1 MRALTTTG
9 LWRDISRFFSKRS
22 MTCLF
27 AAAFLLSLNIVSAE
41 TFRVR
46 QTHVADMRKEVS
58 VHTAQLGFNDAL
70 AITLPDETQFLKG
83 IELEFKLP
91 SDMLVY
97 KHCIGF
103 SFYTNVSPVP
113 DENTFDFTGKR
124 IYINTLPARLSMV
137 LQIPFSENHSIEE
150 TPYATLMPY
159 SIVEGSSTV
168 FLRLQPITK
177 LLPENV
183 EDLVFEV
190 SVKPLFSDEG
200 VFELSLVYPDK
211 EHKGIAVFIDEKP
224 VTNYEKPIKL
234 AAGMHY
240 LAVTSEHYRTEVR
253 TFAIDQ
259 AKTTKLEV
267 QLRDTSPSLVITAPE
282 NASVFIDGV
291 PASWGDKPITVQPG
305 EHTVKFVIGDYEVS
319 KAVTAINGKTYNIS
333 VSFDVQITETP

>member
-1 MRALTTTG
+1 MKAFFTAMVRHG
-9 LWRDISRFFSKRS
+9 NSRFFSKRCITS
-22 MTCLF
+22 LF
-27 AAAFLLSLNIVSAE
+27 AAIFLAAAFNMNAE
-41 TFRVR
+41 SFRVR
-46 QTHVADMRKEVS
+46 RTHIADMKKEAKP
-58 VHTAQLGFNDAL
+58 HTEYLGFNDVL
-70 AITLPDETQFLKG
+70 AITLPDENQFLKG

-91 SDMLVY
+91 ADMLIY

-103 SFYTNVSPVP
+103 SFYTNISPVP

-159 SIVEGSSTV
+159 SIVKDSSTV

-177 LLPENV
+177 LLPENI
-183 EDLVFEV
+183 EELVFEV

-211 EHKGIAVFIDEKP
+211 DHKGVAVFIDEKP
-224 VTNYEKPIKL
+224 VSEYEKPMML

-240 LAVTSEHYRTEVR
+240 LAVTSENYRTEVR
-253 TFAIDQ
+253 TFAVDQ

-267 QLRDTSPSLVITAPE
+267 QLRDTAPSLMITAPD
-282 NASVFIDGV
+282 NASVFIDGT
-291 PASWGDKPITVQPG
+291 PASWGGEPITVSAG

-319 KAVTAINGKTYNIS
+319 KTVTAINGKTYNIS
-333 VSFDVQITETP
+333 VSFDVQVTETP

>member
-1 MRALTTTG
+1 MRAFFTTF
-9 LWRDISRFFSKRS
+9 LWQDISRFFSKQSIKR
-22 MTCLF
+22 LF
-27 AAAFLLSLNIVSAE
+27 AAAVLFSALNANAE

-46 QTHVADMRKEVS
+46 QTHIADMRKDTS
-58 VHTAQLGFNDAL
+58 VHTEELGFNDVL

-91 SDMLVY
+91 SDMLIY

-103 SFYTNVSPVP
+103 SFYTNISPVP

-137 LQIPFSENHSIEE
+137 LQIPFSENHSIQE

-159 SIVEGSSTV
+159 SIVEGSSTI

-177 LLPENV
+177 LLPENI
-183 EDLVFEV
+183 EELVFEV
-190 SVKPLFSDEG
+190 SAKPIFSDEG

-240 LAVTSEHYRTEVR
+240 LAVTSENYRTEVR

-267 QLRDTSPSLVITAPE
+267 QLRDTAPSLIITAPS
-282 NASVFIDGV
+282 NASVLIDGA
-291 PASWGDKPITVQPG
+291 PSAWGEKPITVSAG

-319 KAVTAINGKTYNIS
+319 KTVTAINGKTYNIS
-333 VSFDVQITETP
+333 VSFDVQVTETP